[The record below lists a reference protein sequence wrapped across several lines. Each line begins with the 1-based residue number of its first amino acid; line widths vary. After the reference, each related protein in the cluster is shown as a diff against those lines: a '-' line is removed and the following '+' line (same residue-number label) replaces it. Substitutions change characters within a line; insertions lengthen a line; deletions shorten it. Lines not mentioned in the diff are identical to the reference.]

1 MRVTS
6 YLYVIYAYSI
16 YFLGSSTLIS
26 LLRSFIE
33 IAVSALTTIV
43 FLIILLPTYKSYIF
57 VGGSIV
63 MLLLSL
69 KNYVS
74 DTIGWDLKMNKNYLL
89 ILPINRHLTPFII
102 MLGLSIYFVI
112 LYIPI
117 YFILAYFLNL
127 LVLSIYLLPMLVL
140 VNVVL
145 MSAILVTTVAP
156 KRYWEWYSVIPT
168 EIIIGF
174 ISYFSSALVPTK
186 DKILDQ
192 IVIYNPFYYII
203 ALIRQ
208 ILGLEELNLLYFLI
222 STVVIL
228 ALILMA
234 IIVYDKAEGGSFR

>member
-16 YFLGSSTLIS
+16 YFLSSNTLIS
-26 LLRSFIE
+26 LLTSFIQ
-33 IAVSALTTIV
+33 IAVSTLTTII

-69 KNYVS
+69 KNYIS

-112 LYIPI
+112 LYMPI

-127 LVLSIYLLPMLVL
+127 LFLSIYLLPMLVF
-140 VNVVL
+140 VNVVF
-145 MSAILVTTVAP
+145 MSTILVTTIAP

-168 EIIIGF
+168 EIIIGL
-174 ISYFSSALVPTK
+174 ISYFSSALIPAK
-186 DKILDQ
+186 GKILDQ
-192 IVIYNPFYYII
+192 IVINNPFYYII

-208 ILGLEELNLLYFLI
+208 TLGLEELNLLYFLI
-222 STVVIL
+222 STAEIL
-228 ALILMA
+228 VLILID
-234 IIVYDKAEGGSFR
+234 IIVYDRAEGGSFR

>member
-1 MRVTS
+1 MRVTP

-16 YFLGSSTLIS
+16 YFLGSSTLLS
-26 LLRSFIE
+26 LLMSFIQ
-33 IAVSALTTIV
+33 IAVSTLTTIV
-43 FLIILLPTYKSYIF
+43 FLILLLPTYKSYIF
-57 VGGSIV
+57 VGGSTV

-102 MLGLSIYFVI
+102 MLGLSIYFVV

-117 YFILAYFLNL
+117 YFILAYFLDL
-127 LVLSIYLLPMLVL
+127 LALSIYLLPMLVL

-145 MSAILVTTVAP
+145 MSTILVTTVAP

-168 EIIIGF
+168 EIIIGL
-174 ISYFSSALVPTK
+174 ISYFSSALIPTK
-186 DKILDQ
+186 GKILDQ

-203 ALIRQ
+203 AIIRQ

-222 STVVIL
+222 SAVVIL
-228 ALILMA
+228 ALIL
-234 IIVYDKAEGGSFR
+234 ITIVVYDKAEGGSFR

>member
-16 YFLGSSTLIS
+16 YFLGSSTLLS
-26 LLRSFIE
+26 LLMSFTQ
-33 IAVSALTTIV
+33 IAVSTLTTIV
-43 FLIILLPTYKSYIF
+43 FLILLLPTYKSYIF
-57 VGGSIV
+57 VGGSTV

-69 KNYVS
+69 KNYVL

-102 MLGLSIYFVI
+102 MLGLSIYFVV

-127 LVLSIYLLPMLVL
+127 LALSIYLLPMLVL

-145 MSAILVTTVAP
+145 MSAILVATVAP

-168 EIIIGF
+168 EIIIGL
-174 ISYFSSALVPTK
+174 ISYFSSALIPTK
-186 DKILDQ
+186 GKILDQ

-203 ALIRQ
+203 AIIRQ

-222 STVVIL
+222 SAVVIL
-228 ALILMA
+228 ALIL
-234 IIVYDKAEGGSFR
+234 ITIVVYDKAEGGSFR

>member
-26 LLRSFIE
+26 LLMSFIQ

-89 ILPINRHLTPFII
+89 LLPINRHLTPFII

-127 LVLSIYLLPMLVL
+127 LVLSIYLLPILVL
-140 VNVVL
+140 VNVVI
-145 MSAILVTTVAP
+145 MSTILVTTVAP

-168 EIIIGF
+168 EIIIGL
-174 ISYFSSALVPTK
+174 ISYFSSALVPAK
-186 DKILDQ
+186 GKILDE

-203 ALIRQ
+203 SLTRQ

-228 ALILMA
+228 VLISIA
-234 IIVYDKAEGGSFR
+234 VIVYDKAEGGSFR